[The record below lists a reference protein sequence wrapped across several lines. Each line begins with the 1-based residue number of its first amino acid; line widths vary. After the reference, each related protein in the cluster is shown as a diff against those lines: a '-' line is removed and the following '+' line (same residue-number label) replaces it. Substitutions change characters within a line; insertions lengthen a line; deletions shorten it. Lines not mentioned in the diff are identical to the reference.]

1 MGERTRL
8 TGISRWI
15 VVTAMWAFLCVPA
28 PAGFIKKP
36 APGVLLVASE
46 NMLDAHF
53 SHTVV
58 LLIENDQTG
67 TWGLIINRPTD
78 IAVHDVLTTLES
90 GDKSNVYFGGPVHIE
105 RLVFLYESDVDP
117 ESEDSAIAGLPGLR
131 WSVSQKALKKHLE
144 RSPDRLR
151 VYAGYTGWAPGQ
163 LAIELAR
170 GDWKMIQ
177 GKQDNV
183 FNKEPQRLWENLN
196 HVLGG
201 IAI

>member
-1 MGERTRL
+1 MSERTRL
-8 TGISRWI
+8 AGISRWI

-28 PAGFIKKP
+28 PAEFVKKP
-36 APGVLLVASE
+36 APGVLLVASDDV
-46 NMLDAHF
+46 LDPRF

-58 LLIENDQTG
+58 LLIEHDQTG

-78 IAVHDVLTTLES
+78 VAVREVLANHENP

-105 RLVFLYESDVDP
+105 RLVFLYEGDVGP
-117 ESEDSAIAGLPGLR
+117 ESKDSGVAGLPGLR
-131 WSVSQKALKKHLE
+131 WSASDKTLDRPPE
-144 RSPDRLR
+144 RLR

-163 LAIELAR
+163 LAFELAR

-177 GKQDNV
+177 GERNNV
-183 FNKEPQRLWENLN
+183 FDKEPRHLWENLN